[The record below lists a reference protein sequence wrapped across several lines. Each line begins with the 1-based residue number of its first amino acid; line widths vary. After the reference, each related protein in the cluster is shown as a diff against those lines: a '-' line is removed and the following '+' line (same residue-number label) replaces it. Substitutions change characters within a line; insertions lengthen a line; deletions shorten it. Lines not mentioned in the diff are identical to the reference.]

1 MEGDREGREGK
12 QGSEAKRKAAPV
24 IARSCIHDL
33 PGFRPQNRCR
43 RSSKRRDGENSGPF
57 FPELDEFHSCEDL
70 PRTLHRGESAERE
83 RERKRGNREERTNRG
98 GSGEPI
104 EPRRACNHAD
114 GSANISASPPRSR
127 FIFSPPDRERERGRE
142 KSPCGDRSTAHT
154 AVTYVVHF
162 AFKQCAET
170 RGNEDFP
177 SYSYPLSFILSLSLS
192 TEIRASLKA
201 RAIVDR

>member
-1 MEGDREGREGK
+1 MDRERERE
-12 QGSEAKRKAAPV
+12 S
-24 IARSCIHDL
+24 
-33 PGFRPQNRCR
+33 
-43 RSSKRRDGENSGPF
+43 SGPF

-70 PRTLHRGESAERE
+70 PRTLHRGESGERE
-83 RERKRGNREERTNRG
+83 RQRESLGERRGRRKSGGENGTNRG

-127 FIFSPPDRERERGRE
+127 FIFSPPDRVRERK

-162 AFKQCAET
+162 VFKQCAET
-170 RGNEDFP
+170 RGNEETFTADTDD
-177 SYSYPLSFILSLSLS
+177 SRLSFVFFLLS
-192 TEIRASLKA
+192 SLKSNEQ
-201 RAIVDR
+201 